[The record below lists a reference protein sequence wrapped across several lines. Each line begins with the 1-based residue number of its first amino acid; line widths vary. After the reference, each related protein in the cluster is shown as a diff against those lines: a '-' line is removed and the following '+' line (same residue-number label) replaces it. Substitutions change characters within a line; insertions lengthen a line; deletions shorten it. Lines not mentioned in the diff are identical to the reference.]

1 MKDWRLSGI
10 KKKNPVAFVLLNPIT
25 ADVWHKDPTV
35 ERCQKHALSMEFG
48 DLKSCPE
55 GGIDS
60 RILTTTDAGDHQPT
74 VREGVDPMQMTAI
87 TGSRRSPTP
96 FKSKTALGPWNHP
109 LKIHIFVS
117 AYIQNQKENRTP
129 EVATCILKDFLQVKI
144 RTISSAQRID
154 WIRAEAT

>member
-1 MKDWRLSGI
+1 MKDGRLSGI

-60 RILTTTDAGDHQPT
+60 RILTTTDAGDHLPT
-74 VREGVDPMQMTAI
+74 VREGAPPMQMTAI
-87 TGSRRSPTP
+87 TGSERSPTP

-117 AYIQNQKENRTP
+117 AYIHNQK
-129 EVATCILKDFLQVKI
+129 
-144 RTISSAQRID
+144 
-154 WIRAEAT
+154 